1 MSKIN
6 KEESG
11 DSLPEFQNPYKNPKW
26 WENDR
31 PPEGEAPLEE
41 IVDELT
47 TEVTQRLL
55 TEEGIVELAPS
66 PQPITKP
73 NRSEEKRTWQ
83 PDSSWRSPITL
94 ISSDQVFKELDEF
107 LGLDFLPKISSELAE
122 HVCSRIEN
130 SEPFYILDIDELST
144 SIESFRSSR
153 EKTDQSQRELK
164 NAVDQFIFR
173 KFKQIAEDALQLDVL
188 SNYSL
193 PGPHVLDIRAWQEL
207 ERLHGKVGILLT
219 FIALTGLENMVSV
232 STQGISLDVSFY
244 QSPETITKL
253 LPLDGM
259 VSNAAK
265 SMKFTI
271 SNLSNST
278 KRKIDFVPDKKNL
291 GIFPDWWNVVQK
303 HFGVISVEEM
313 LKIEAFC
320 VWDDPSFVRQNS
332 SLQTSQTS
340 GFFTSLQ
347 FSLPRSYDP
356 PLVVTRFGKRDFS
369 LGSLTPEQILLC
381 LGTLN
386 QFENYQRTTG
396 KIQSESAQS

>member
-6 KEESG
+6 KEQSG

-26 WENDR
+26 WENDQ

-41 IVDELT
+41 IVDELI

-73 NRSEEKRTWQ
+73 NRPEEKRTWQ

-94 ISSDQVFKELDEF
+94 ISSDQVFEELDEF
-107 LGLDFLPKISSELAE
+107 LGLDFLPKISLELAE
-122 HVCSRIEN
+122 HVYSRIEN

-193 PGPHVLDIRAWQEL
+193 PGSRVLDIRAWQEL
-207 ERLHGKVGILLT
+207 EKLHGKVGILLI
-219 FIALTGLENMVSV
+219 FIALTGVEHMVSV

-253 LPLDGM
+253 LPLEGM

-265 SMKFTI
+265 SMRFSI
-271 SNLSNST
+271 SNRPSST
-278 KRKIDFVPDKKNL
+278 KRKIDLLPDKKNL
-291 GIFPDWWNVVQK
+291 GIFHDWWSIVRR
-303 HFGVISVEEM
+303 HSGVINLDEV

-332 SLQTSQTS
+332 NLQTSQTS

-347 FSLPRSYDP
+347 FSLPESYDP

-369 LGSLTPEQILLC
+369 LGSLNPEQILLC